1 MWDLV
6 KMVVARQ
13 SGAVEQATV
22 VIGAPSRFWRWL
34 PGYSEDHPGF
44 DLLGS
49 NAETPT
55 STKSDFLA
63 GSAWNQLFEDGMD
76 RDLPER
82 LWTSLLA
89 GSQIESPWAET
100 EIRLLEVKGLGQVGA
115 VRPTG

>member
-1 MWDLV
+1 
-6 KMVVARQ
+6 
-13 SGAVEQATV
+13 
-22 VIGAPSRFWRWL
+22 
-34 PGYSEDHPGF
+34 
-44 DLLGS
+44 
-49 NAETPT
+49 
-55 STKSDFLA
+55 
-63 GSAWNQLFEDGMD
+63 MD